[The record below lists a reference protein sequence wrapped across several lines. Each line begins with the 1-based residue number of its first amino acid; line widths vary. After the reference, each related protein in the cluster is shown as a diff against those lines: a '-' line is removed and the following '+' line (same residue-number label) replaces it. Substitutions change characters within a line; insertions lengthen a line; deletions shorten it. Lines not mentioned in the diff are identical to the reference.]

1 MTLRA
6 NQAKKSPRV
15 GILGWSMS
23 AVAAQHPDRGYLDLL
38 TDAILGAVA
47 DAGVALDDIEALY
60 VSPDDFGARDTP
72 MLATRLPEILGRPL
86 RALALVECGG
96 VSSALAIKSAVQDL
110 RLGHAEVAVVAAG
123 SKTARSSLRGEPAVF
138 LERLIFTQ
146 ASILGPWIL
155 PYAAGAPVPLYAMAT
170 QRYML
175 EHRVK
180 PEEIAALP
188 VALRMNAAR
197 NPLAQFQDS
206 ITVDDVLASRVVSP
220 PIHLLECCPMSEGGG
235 AIVLASEAAARRLGK
250 DAVWITAMGEWHA
263 PTHFT
268 PASGRIDRFP
278 AVARSAAEA
287 YARAGIG
294 PADVDVAEV
303 YGAFAGTELITYEE
317 MGFFGEGRAAKAVAE
332 GATGA
337 GIRPR
342 LNPSGGR
349 LSLGHPPTVTPI
361 LEAIEVAAQ
370 LAGRAGARQA
380 SPARIGVLQA
390 EHGMDNGSLA
400 FVLEV

>member
-1 MTLRA
+1 
-6 NQAKKSPRV
+6 
-15 GILGWSMS
+15 
-23 AVAAQHPDRGYLDLL
+23 
-38 TDAILGAVA
+38 
-47 DAGVALDDIEALY
+47 
-60 VSPDDFGARDTP
+60 
-72 MLATRLPEILGRPL
+72 
-86 RALALVECGG
+86 
-96 VSSALAIKSAVQDL
+96 
-110 RLGHAEVAVVAAG
+110 
-123 SKTARSSLRGEPAVF
+123 
-138 LERLIFTQ
+138 
-146 ASILGPWIL
+146 
-155 PYAAGAPVPLYAMAT
+155 MAT

-175 EHRVK
+175 EHGVK

-188 VALRMNAAR
+188 VALRRSAAG
-197 NPLAQFQDS
+197 NPFAQFRDP

-235 AIVLASEAAARRLGK
+235 AIVLASETAAGRLGR
-250 DAVWITAMGEWHA
+250 DAVWITGMGEWHE

-303 YGAFAGTELITYEE
+303 YGAFAATELITYEE
-317 MGFFGEGRAAKAVAE
+317 MGFFGEGVAAKAVAE
-332 GATGA
+332 GAAGA
-337 GIRPR
+337 AARPR

-380 SPARIGVLQA
+380 TPARTGVVQA
-390 EHGMDNGSLA
+390 EHGMDNGSLV